1 MAVIA
6 EVLSAVDSTA
16 SSVGGSAFGE
26 VATAVVPVFR
36 IGAVLAVA
44 LTGVNLAIQAIP
56 MTLRNGLS
64 LVIRIAVVWIF
75 LSSFDNFNAVYAAIS
90 ETPSRLGGTVLE
102 AITGSPTT
110 DLCEGLDGL
119 YEDALALGQ
128 AVSENGSYISGALTS
143 LALFIVA
150 ALMATISIIVICAA
164 KLMIAV
170 LIIVA
175 PLAIVSTLF
184 KPATALFEAWV
195 KLALGFAF
203 VPLLTAAMAGF
214 TIAVSEVIATD
225 IRNASTI
232 GDVIGFVVVMML
244 GTGLMLMVPTLAQS
258 LAQTS
263 IGIGGVASSTYAQA
277 RTIARG
283 AGAGTR
289 GAYEGVTGAGKTT
302 PYAYAGSSNERRM
315 GRAIGTNAAAAVR
328 LAVALAQK
336 SAGQRK

>member
-6 EVLSAVDSTA
+6 DVLVAVDGTA
-16 SSVGGSAFGE
+16 SEVGGSAFGE
-26 VATAVVPVFR
+26 VAAAVIPVFR

-44 LTGVNLAIQAIP
+44 LTGVNLAIQAVP
-56 MTLRNGLS
+56 MTIRNGLS
-64 LVIRIAVVWIF
+64 LITRIALVWIF
-75 LSSFDNFNAVYAAIS
+75 LSSFANFDTVYSAIV

-102 AITGSPTT
+102 AITGSPST
-110 DLCEGLDGL
+110 DLYDGLDGL
-119 YEDALALGQ
+119 YEDALELGES
-128 AVSENGSYISGALTS
+128 VSENGSYISGALAS

-175 PLAIVSTLF
+175 PLAIASTLF
-184 KPATALFEAWV
+184 KPAAALFEAWV

-225 IRNASTI
+225 IQRAETI

-258 LAQTS
+258 VAQTS
-263 IGIGGVASSTYAQA
+263 IGLTGVASSTYAQA
-277 RTIARG
+277 RSIARG
-283 AGAGTR
+283 SGAGTR
-289 GAYEGVTGAGKTT
+289 GSIEGATGRGRPFYGGSSQERRTGHAIGAG
-302 PYAYAGSSNERRM
+302 
-315 GRAIGTNAAAAVR
+315 AASAVR
-328 LAVALAQK
+328 LALSLAHK